1 VLTDTETRARPRGL
15 AAIVEDDAAFRQ
27 WYERCAP
34 RVYAY
39 VLSRSGSASLA
50 EEITQAVFVEAVRRP
65 WTYDG
70 REDAVPWLCGIARH
84 QLARHFRRGSRQLP
98 WMTTPAVREIDVPG
112 DAAWR
117 SVEARDRIRVA
128 LGTLPSLQRAAL
140 IFRFLDGLSVREV
153 AQLLHRTEDATES
166 LLRRAR
172 ENFSRAYRE
181 TSDDG

>member
-1 VLTDTETRARPRGL
+1 
-15 AAIVEDDAAFRQ
+15 
-27 WYERCAP
+27 
-34 RVYAY
+34 
-39 VLSRSGSASLA
+39 
-50 EEITQAVFVEAVRRP
+50 
-65 WTYDG
+65 
-70 REDAVPWLCGIARH
+70 
-84 QLARHFRRGSRQLP
+84 
-98 WMTTPAVREIDVPG
+98 MTTPAVREIDVTG

-172 ENFSRAYRE
+172 DNFSRAYRE
-181 TSDDG
+181 TSDDD

>member
-117 SVEARDRIRVA
+117 SVEARDRIRIA